1 MPVIVVRAKSAL
13 SMKPT
18 LQEIDKKFLWH
29 PYTQMH
35 DYAGR
40 DLLLIDRAD
49 GLMLYDHHGRSYFD
63 TISSWWCILHGH
75 NHPTIKKF
83 MHRQLDKLDHV
94 LLAGTSH
101 EAAILLAEKLI
112 AITPAGLS
120 KVFYS
125 DNGSTACEVALKMS
139 LQYWRHRGQPRRK
152 RFIALERGYHG
163 DTIGTMSLG
172 GVPDF
177 HKEFA
182 EILFTSFTIPSPYC
196 YRCPMEQ
203 KRETCRLE
211 CLRPLQELLEKEGD
225 NIAAMIVE
233 PLIQA
238 AGGMRIY
245 PARYL
250 ARLAEL
256 LREHGVHLIFDEV
269 ATGFGRTGRMFALEH
284 AGVTPDFLCLSKSL
298 TAGMLPMAAT
308 LTSDE
313 IYQAFYGEYQ
323 ENRTFYH
330 GHTFTGNPL
339 AAAAALGSLQVFV
352 EEKPLARLAA
362 TVPHLHR
369 KMARFR
375 DLPWVGDV
383 RCLGMIAAIELVKNK
398 QSKEEF
404 TFAERVGWK
413 IYLKGL
419 EQGLILRPLGNI
431 VYLWLPISA
440 TISEIDEITERTWRV
455 LANADHISG
464 A

>member
-1 MPVIVVRAKSAL
+1 MS
-13 SMKPT
+13 SD

-35 DYAGR
+35 DYAER
-40 DLLLIDRAD
+40 DLLIIDRAD
-49 GLMLYDHHGRSYFD
+49 GLMLYDLDGRSYFD

-75 NHPTIKKF
+75 NHPTIKMF
-83 MHRQLDKLDHV
+83 MHRQLDRLDHV

-101 EAAILLAEKLI
+101 EAAIRLAEKLI
-112 AITPAGLS
+112 AITPADLTR
-120 KVFYS
+120 VFYS

-139 LQYWRHRGQPRRK
+139 LQYWRHRGQPGRK

-182 EILFTSFTIPSPYC
+182 EILFTSFTVPSPYC

-203 KRETCRLE
+203 DQLSCQLE
-211 CLRPLQELLEKEGD
+211 CLQPLAELLEMEGAH
-225 NIAAMIVE
+225 IAAMIVE

-250 ARLAEL
+250 ERLAGL
-256 LREHGVHLIFDEV
+256 VRHYGVHLIFDEV

-284 AGVTPDFLCLSKSL
+284 AGVTPDFLCLSKAL

-308 LTSDE
+308 ITSEE
-313 IYQAFYGEYQ
+313 IYQAFYGDYA

-339 AAAAALGSLQVFV
+339 AAAAALGSLQVFA
-352 EEKPLARLAA
+352 EEKPLARLPAVIA
-362 TVPHLHR
+362 HLHR
-369 KMARFR
+369 KMARFGE
-375 DLPWVGDV
+375 LPWVGEV

-398 QSKEEF
+398 RTKEEF
-404 TFAERVGWK
+404 TFAERVGWQ

-419 EQGLILRPLGNI
+419 EQGLILRPLSNI
-431 VYLWLPISA
+431 VYLWLPISTTTA
-440 TISEIDEITERTWRV
+440 EIDEITERTWLV
-455 LANADHISG
+455 LADADNIKG
-464 A
+464 LPGR